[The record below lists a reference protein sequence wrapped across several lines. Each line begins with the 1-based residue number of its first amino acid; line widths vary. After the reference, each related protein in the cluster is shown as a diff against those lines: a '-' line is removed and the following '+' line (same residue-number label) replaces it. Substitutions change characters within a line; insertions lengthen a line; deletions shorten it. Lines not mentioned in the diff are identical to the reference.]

1 MEFFADRGPVLGT
14 SLSYPCFSTPQ
25 LVLKSP
31 AWVEG
36 DVATPGGMAS
46 GVLGRRG
53 IISADSACVDAA
65 APEGHATPAILG
77 GGSVFW
83 AELVS
88 LSFIYSG
95 FLHLCGQ
102 DSLLGSLGG
111 IISAQ
116 ESPK

>member
-1 MEFFADRGPVLGT
+1 MLGT

-25 LVLKSP
+25 LILKSP

-53 IISADSACVDAA
+53 ILSAHSACVGAA
-65 APEGHATPAILG
+65 SPEGHATPAILG
-77 GGSVFW
+77 GSSVFW

-95 FLHLCGQ
+95 FLHLRRK

-116 ESPK
+116 ENPE